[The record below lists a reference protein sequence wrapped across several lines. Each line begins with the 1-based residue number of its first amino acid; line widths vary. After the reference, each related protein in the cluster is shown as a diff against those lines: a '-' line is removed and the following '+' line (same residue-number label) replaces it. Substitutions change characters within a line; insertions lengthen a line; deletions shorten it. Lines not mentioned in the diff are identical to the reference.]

1 MKFAGIIAEYDPFH
15 NGHAWQL
22 AQARA
27 LGAQRVAVAMSCGL
41 TQRGALPLLPE
52 AVRVQAALACGADLV
67 FALPAPCACAGAEAF
82 ARAGVRILAAA
93 GCDAL
98 VFGAETPDTALLQ
111 KAARVL
117 CSEAY
122 RTALRQQLAA
132 GARSFAAARQAAVQA
147 LCPGSDIAALLD
159 KPNNN
164 LAVEYCKAIIEQNV
178 EMQPIALP
186 RQGADHGQA
195 LTESNHTAFASASA
209 LRALWAEGGAAAL
222 APYVPQKALKL
233 YKQAE
238 YDGKYTDFAVMG
250 HCELALLRA
259 ACTEQAPF
267 AAVRGVSEGLEHRL
281 ENAVR
286 ETASLPALPLPHLR
300 PALRPFPQRDRS
312 SYPLKLHNHASVL
325 ALLSD
330 FRGLFGLGFIRFAGG
345 FRPGAELG
353 HILTAHKAGG
363 VAQQTKV
370 DGGVRQIVS
379 SFISAHL
386 LHGTGQGTVQTFQK
400 GPVAVFYGAVI
411 RKLSADQQVHIPDG
425 HHLLENADKGE
436 VGQMLPVVFLALSP
450 GDQGVFRV
458 VIDHRGCQSVALV
471 QTDGLPFHV
480 GEDLIHIQGEIRQ
493 CFPIRRA
500 VGLQLTAKGGNFFHT
515 GAPSFEIRASISHF
529 CSFVNRI
536 MR

>member
-117 CSEAY
+117 CSEDY
-122 RTALRQQLAA
+122 RAALRQQLAA

-147 LCPGSDIAALLD
+147 LCPGSDVAALLD

-195 LTESNHTAFASASA
+195 LTESAHAAFASASA

-222 APYVPQKALKL
+222 APYVPEKALKL

-250 HCELALLRA
+250 HCELALLRT
-259 ACTEQAPF
+259 ACAEQAPF

-286 ETASLPALPLPHLR
+286 ETASLPALLDALTTVRYPRARMRRLAMDAALGYTAQT
-300 PALRPFPQRDRS
+300 PALPP
-312 SYPLKLHNHASVL
+312 YL
-325 ALLSD
+325 
-330 FRGLFGLGFIRFAGG
+330 
-345 FRPGAELG
+345 
-353 HILTAHKAGG
+353 
-363 VAQQTKV
+363 
-370 DGGVRQIVS
+370 
-379 SFISAHL
+379 HL
-386 LHGTGQGTVQTFQK
+386 L
-400 GPVAVFYGAVI
+400 GA
-411 RKLSADQQVHIPDG
+411 RK
-425 HHLLENADKGE
+425 E
-436 VGQMLPVVFLALSP
+436 ALSLP
-450 GDQGVFRV
+450 GETALPLSHSLARLARENETCAQMAAA
-458 VIDHRGCQSVALV
+458 QS
-471 QTDGLPFHV
+471 
-480 GEDLIHIQGEIRQ
+480 
-493 CFPIRRA
+493 
-500 VGLQLTAKGGNFFHT
+500 
-515 GAPSFEIRASISHF
+515 RASDLGALCRAKPEPMGGIYRQKIIF
-529 CSFVNRI
+529 LTN
-536 MR
+536 

>member
-98 VFGAETPDTALLQ
+98 VFGAENPDTALLQ

-147 LCPGSDIAALLD
+147 LCPGAGIAALLD

-195 LTESNHTAFASASA
+195 LTESGHAAFASASA

-222 APYVPQKALKL
+222 APYVPEKALKL

-259 ACTEQAPF
+259 ACAGQAPF

-286 ETASLPALPLPHLR
+286 ETASLPALLDALTTVRYPRARMRRWATPPRPRRCRPICTCWAHARRLCPCPGRRRCRCPTRWRGWHGKTR
-300 PALRPFPQRDRS
+300 PAPKWLLPRAEPATLVRCAGQNRS
-312 SYPLKLHNHASVL
+312 
-325 ALLSD
+325 
-330 FRGLFGLGFIRFAGG
+330 RWAGY
-345 FRPGAELG
+345 
-353 HILTAHKAGG
+353 
-363 VAQQTKV
+363 
-370 DGGVRQIVS
+370 IV
-379 SFISAHL
+379 
-386 LHGTGQGTVQTFQK
+386 K
-400 GPVAVFYGAVI
+400 
-411 RKLSADQQVHIPDG
+411 KLS
-425 HHLLENADKGE
+425 
-436 VGQMLPVVFLALSP
+436 F
-450 GDQGVFRV
+450 
-458 VIDHRGCQSVALV
+458 
-471 QTDGLPFHV
+471 
-480 GEDLIHIQGEIRQ
+480 
-493 CFPIRRA
+493 
-500 VGLQLTAKGGNFFHT
+500 
-515 GAPSFEIRASISHF
+515 
-529 CSFVNRI
+529 
-536 MR
+536 